1 MWYGIHV
8 IFRRPQPANVDQ
20 PTRKVQNM
28 ATKDEVTKGIAWLAE
43 QVEAKLGQT
52 VEQTKLRVILRKL
65 VADGEIERGDGRWS
79 FTGLK
84 DPAVVAVF
92 KAIKEGATAD
102 KPKPKTEGAKPAS
115 AKRASRSRKKAA
127 PEPEVE
133 DDEDVLEDDELDLD

>member
-1 MWYGIHV
+1 
-8 IFRRPQPANVDQ
+8 
-20 PTRKVQNM
+20 M
-28 ATKDEVTKGIAWLAE
+28 ATKDEVTKGIAWLSE
-43 QVEAKLGQT
+43 QVEAKLGQA

-65 VADGEIERGDGRWS
+65 VNDGEIERGDGRWS

-115 AKRASRSRKKAA
+115 AKRRTSRAKAK

-133 DDEDVLEDDELDLD
+133 DEDVLEDDELDLD

>member
-1 MWYGIHV
+1 
-8 IFRRPQPANVDQ
+8 
-20 PTRKVQNM
+20 M
-28 ATKDEVTKGIAWLAE
+28 ATKDENTKGVAWLAE

-65 VADGEIERGDGRWS
+65 VNDGEVERGDGRWS

-92 KAIKEGATAD
+92 KAIKEGAAAD
-102 KPKPKTEGAKPAS
+102 KPKRAPRAKTEGAKPAS
-115 AKRASRSRKKAA
+115 AKRASRAKKQ

>member
-65 VADGEIERGDGRWS
+65 VNDGEIERGDGRWS

-133 DDEDVLEDDELDLD
+133 DEDVLEDDELDLD

>member
-1 MWYGIHV
+1 
-8 IFRRPQPANVDQ
+8 
-20 PTRKVQNM
+20 M
-28 ATKDEVTKGIAWLAE
+28 ATKDEVTKGVAWLAE

-65 VADGEIERGDGRWS
+65 VDDGKIERGDGRWS

-92 KAIKEGATAD
+92 KAIKEGATAE
-102 KPKPKTEGAKPAS
+102 KAPAAKKEGAKPAS
-115 AKRASRSRKKAA
+115 AKRATRSRKKAT

>member
-1 MWYGIHV
+1 
-8 IFRRPQPANVDQ
+8 
-20 PTRKVQNM
+20 M
-28 ATKDEVTKGIAWLAE
+28 ATKDEVTKGIAWLSE
-43 QVEAKLGQT
+43 QVEAKLGQA

-102 KPKPKTEGAKPAS
+102 KPKAPTAKKEGAKPAS
-115 AKRASRSRKKAA
+115 AKRSSRAKKAA

-133 DDEDVLEDDELDLD
+133 DEDVLEDDELDLD

>member
-1 MWYGIHV
+1 
-8 IFRRPQPANVDQ
+8 
-20 PTRKVQNM
+20 M
-28 ATKDEVTKGIAWLAE
+28 ATKDENTKGVAWLAE

-65 VADGEIERGDGRWS
+65 VNDGEVERGDGRWS

-92 KAIKEGATAD
+92 KAIKEGAAAD

-115 AKRASRSRKKAA
+115 AKRASRAKKQ

-133 DDEDVLEDDELDLD
+133 DEDVLEDDELDLD